1 MRRVGSQVQTVGVQ
15 SLRNQHLM
23 HTLKS
28 KVSGWYLLT
37 CKSMESP
44 DTGQVWL
51 QCPGCLLLLM
61 RPATIFPIDVGM
73 SHMARTYLMTETFEF
88 FV

>member
-23 HTLKS
+23 HTLES

-37 CKSMESP
+37 CKNMESP

-51 QCPGCLLLLM
+51 QCPGCLLLL
-61 RPATIFPIDVGM
+61 
-73 SHMARTYLMTETFEF
+73 SHNLSHRRGHVTHGQNLSHDRDF
-88 FV
+88 